1 MAWLQSKLT
10 ISAGPRLNWDIGR
23 NRGVIGS
30 GWNPFLRLRCSLI
43 DESLSKD
50 RVSIYIEPSAP
61 GTSMFCFMIFTPM
74 IVMLPV
80 LYPIAATHAQ
90 ARGYFFSKNPA
101 TGKIDLFHRIKPFR
115 GEEIRVTYED
125 VTYFGIKFT
134 RDISFENLY
143 TSSFILTFKDG
154 QIFIP
159 NGECFVLSH
168 HVELDF
174 IIAAVNTLI
183 SRSME
188 NRIDLNSVILPILST
203 GRADE
208 HAAIPFAAS
217 CMAETRIH
225 SEIFADCTINVG
237 DVREGR
243 ELGPGE
249 EGSHTTVSERIPP
262 NIIFTAADSIGPMNL
277 PRNGISSVQSSD
289 IEVEVQEALLIPD
302 MIYRQPYANYDFPNI
317 PY

>member
-1 MAWLQSKLT
+1 MANSAWLQSKLT
-10 ISAGPRLNWDIGR
+10 IATGPRLNWDIGR
-23 NRGVIGS
+23 NKGVTGS
-30 GWNPFLRLRCSLI
+30 GWNPFLGLRCSLI

-50 RVSIYIEPSAP
+50 KVSLYIEPSAP
-61 GTSMFCFMIFTPM
+61 GISMFCFMTLTPM

-90 ARGYFFSKNPA
+90 ARGYFFSKNPI

-115 GEEIRVTYED
+115 GEEIRVVYED

-143 TSSFILTFKDG
+143 TSSFVLTFKDG
-154 QIFIP
+154 QISIP

-168 HVELDF
+168 HVELDI
-174 IIAAVNTLI
+174 IIAAVNALI

-188 NRIDLNSVILPILST
+188 NRIDLNSVIYPILST

-217 CMAETRIH
+217 CMAETRNLA
-225 SEIFADCTINVG
+225 ETFADCTVNAEAIRGKNTE
-237 DVREGR
+237 DVEHS
-243 ELGPGE
+243 LI
-249 EGSHTTVSERIPP
+249 SESLPP
-262 NIIFTAADSIGPMNL
+262 NITFTPADSIGPIL
-277 PRNGISSVQSSD
+277 FPSTIPALSSELD
-289 IEVEVQEALLIPD
+289 VEVQEALLIPD
-302 MIYRQPYANYDFPNI
+302 TIYRQPYARNDFPNI